1 MSLKTIYIILLFVT
15 LYEVSSSSCKAKNG
29 DKDQDCSKRYSEIND
44 EVRMLLIGKT
54 GVGKSTTGNTILG
67 FNAFNTK
74 VSATSVTTKTEYN
87 ESKRYGKKLVV
98 VDTPGLF
105 DTGRTAM
112 EVLREISQCYFLTS
126 PGIHA
131 IILVVQVGR
140 FTEEEQK
147 TVDLFIKVFGEDA
160 KKFMIVVFTGKDRLE
175 NEDMTIQDFV
185 STMNKS
191 SNLAIILH
199 EIQGRYMAIGYRG
212 QQKERE
218 KEVRHMLSM
227 IEKMGK
233 DNGQSFYSND
243 IFKRVE
249 DMIREDERKKI
260 ENSKSKEKTYT
271 EEEVRQLMSAERSKT
286 RGNQQDGS
294 PFLRILGT
302 VVKVFTSIVRFFG
315 FF

>member
-1 MSLKTIYIILLFVT
+1 MSLKTIYIILLSVT

-29 DKDQDCSKRYSEIND
+29 DEDQDCSKRYSEING
-44 EVRMLLIGKT
+44 EVRMVLIGKT

-87 ESKRYGKKLVV
+87 ESVRFGKKLVV

-105 DTGRTAM
+105 DTGQTAM
-112 EVLREISQCYFLTS
+112 EVLREISQCCFLTS
-126 PGIHA
+126 PRIHA

-147 TVDLFIKVFGEDA
+147 TVDLFMKVFGEDA

-175 NEDMTIQDFV
+175 NENMTIQDFV

-233 DNGQSFYSND
+233 DNCQSFYSSD

-249 DMIREDERKKI
+249 DMIREDERKKN

-271 EEEVRQLMSAERSKT
+271 EEEVRQLMSAERSK
-286 RGNQQDGS
+286 RRANEHDGS
-294 PFLRILGT
+294 QFFRIPSKLG
-302 VVKVFTSIVRFFG
+302 VKCCGYVF
-315 FF
+315 